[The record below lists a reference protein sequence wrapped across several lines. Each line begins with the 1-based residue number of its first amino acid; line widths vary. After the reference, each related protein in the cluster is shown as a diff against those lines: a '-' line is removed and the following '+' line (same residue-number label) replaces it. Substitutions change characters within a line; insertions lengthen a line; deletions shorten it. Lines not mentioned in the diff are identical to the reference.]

1 MTESARDM
9 RGQPPDAKPVAL
21 VSITDAGW
29 VQFFVHGIYIQSGYG
44 EEEFKRLTAL
54 AEKVVEAAAPQPPA
68 GKGEPVAFMADVAK
82 DFLND
87 CTQSKKLA
95 EEWQQSGLC
104 VIPLY
109 EAPPDAVPRE
119 IHERLIAVLK
129 ADHAQE
135 YEQHCQQA
143 ADDARKIAEQA
154 AEIERMQQWEL
165 TCAMER
171 AELVRRAEAAERAL
185 AEDAALAQQ
194 PEPNMNIDEACA
206 DGNAE
211 AAARRQSLD
220 WIDLVIR
227 DICEIPYRSSP
238 DDCPNMMLVTP
249 EELRQFIEDRA
260 LPSTAALAENAGQIK
275 AQALREAYE
284 DLWNT
289 EPADRMERLE
299 QLASEHE
306 GGK

>member
-1 MTESARDM
+1 MTESARDYGL
-9 RGQPPDAKPVAL
+9 RQAVKTAIGDAALAQPPDAKAVAL

-109 EAPPDAVPRE
+109 EAPPDAIPRE
-119 IHERLIAVLK
+119 IHERLVR
-129 ADHAQE
+129 
-135 YEQHCQQA
+135 
-143 ADDARKIAEQA
+143 DARRE
-154 AEIERMQQWEL
+154 
-165 TCAMER
+165 
-171 AELVRRAEAAERAL
+171 
-185 AEDAALAQQ
+185 
-194 PEPNMNIDEACA
+194 
-206 DGNAE
+206 
-211 AAARRQSLD
+211 
-220 WIDLVIR
+220 
-227 DICEIPYRSSP
+227 
-238 DDCPNMMLVTP
+238 
-249 EELRQFIEDRA
+249 
-260 LPSTAALAENAGQIK
+260 
-275 AQALREAYE
+275 ALREAYE

-289 EPADRMERLE
+289 EPADRMERLK